1 MLHYVFVSSVSYVY
15 DILQCCIAF
24 YAALSPHY
32 ALHHVCLPLSRSVL
46 CPPFTG
52 KQKACNVHSTSW
64 VGLIGAILRSKVKI
78 TEAEEGW
85 PHISRPLETHLLV
98 YFLSYRLSTG
108 IGLVVRHV
116 ASRPDGGL
124 STYCATELFRRASF
138 FIFHVFYRQL
148 NATLVCIWSDIKS
161 AEMYLSIFVF
171 GYIYLSDG
179 RRWQRLAWNFA
190 RW

>member
-85 PHISRPLETHLLV
+85 PHISRPLEPHLLV
-98 YFLSYRLSTG
+98 YSILLIVSPVNRYRPSCQTRGVETWWWAINLLCHGTVPSSELLHLSRVLST
-108 IGLVVRHV
+108 IKRNASMHLVW
-116 ASRPDGGL
+116 
-124 STYCATELFRRASF
+124 Y
-138 FIFHVFYRQL
+138 
-148 NATLVCIWSDIKS
+148 
-161 AEMYLSIFVF
+161 
-171 GYIYLSDG
+171 
-179 RRWQRLAWNFA
+179 
-190 RW
+190 